1 MVDVIVLAGTAKS
14 SELTIAE
21 QVQNKAF
28 VQIHGQA
35 MLNYVLTALQQQAL
49 YNVSL

>member
-21 QVQNKAF
+21 QVQNKALCRF
-28 VQIHGQA
+28 MGRQC
-35 MLNYVLTALQQQAL
+35 
-49 YNVSL
+49 